1 LRGHPNEGT
10 AAPFRLGSP
19 KPPLA
24 VPAGKAGAGGEKRHR
39 SQNVHNQG
47 GCATPAGVPTL
58 RAGRLRRAGGDKR
71 HRSQNTHNQSATA
84 DLFGDE
90 GPLGVVVPRRQEC
103 RRYGRASGGAG
114 GEKRNRSHNIH
125 NQSATADL
133 FGDEGPLG
141 VVVPRRQECRRYGR
155 ASAGG
160 AVKSDTKFRTSTT
173 SPRRRTCLATRD
185 RSGWLCHVGRSAGAT
200 AGLRGR
206 SWMVNVVLWG
216 GVFRAWESLC
226 HTGKVPALR
235 RVGTFT
241 TTNGCATTA

>member
-1 LRGHPNEGT
+1 MKE
-10 AAPFRLGSP
+10 
-19 KPPLA
+19 
-24 VPAGKAGAGGEKRHR
+24 
-39 SQNVHNQG
+39 
-47 GCATPAGVPTL
+47 
-58 RAGRLRRAGGDKR
+58 RLRHSASVPPNPLSRFPRERRGRAVKSDTEVR
-71 HRSQNTHNQSATA
+71 TSTTR
-84 DLFGDE
+84 
-90 GPLGVVVPRRQEC
+90 VVVPRRQEC

-185 RSGWLCHVGRSAGAT
+185 RSGRLCHVGRSAGAT